1 MAMTKEELI
10 IKTAEWARE
19 RGLHLGSHLM
29 QALKLAEEAGE
40 LIGAHLKLKKG
51 PSDKWRQVQKDS
63 VGDMLVV
70 MGVTRAIL
78 VEKGVLEEFSES
90 DAEKGLLN
98 VFDTFDAERE
108 VFDRRLSKN
117 TFLQYQSE
125 VYLQKIV
132 LRIGN
137 IDSLYVDIKGAVVHL
152 REIWVLLQKY
162 CLAEGLDIYECWEL
176 AYNEVAQRKGKTIG
190 GVFVKNG
197 D

>member
-10 IKTAEWARE
+10 IKTEEWARE

-78 VEKGVLEEFSES
+78 V
-90 DAEKGLLN
+90 EKGLLN

>member
-10 IKTAEWARE
+10 IKTEEWARE

-70 MGVTRAIL
+70 MGVTRAIF
-78 VEKGVLEEFSES
+78 VENGVLGEFSVSNADE
-90 DAEKGLLN
+90 GCLN
-98 VFDTFDAERE
+98 VFDTFDVERE
-108 VFDRRLSKN
+108 VFDRRLPKGV
-117 TFLQYQSE
+117 FIKYKSE

-132 LRIGN
+132 LRIGS
-137 IDSLYVDIKGAVVHL
+137 IDALYLDIKRAVVDL
-152 REIWVLLQKY
+152 REIWVLLQYY